1 MIKRALISVFNKEGI
16 LDFSKFLSENGVE
29 IISTGGTYKHLK
41 DNGLKVTEV
50 NEVTNF
56 PVLRPLVAM
65 DKIDIIQISKKID
78 TYEISIRPFED
89 CCTIFDPKNP
99 KTRPD
104 LNKCKQLEETFDY
117 KSMISE
123 ALSNSETLII
133 SKDKVDDII

>member
-1 MIKRALISVFNKEGI
+1 M
-16 LDFSKFLSENGVE
+16 
-29 IISTGGTYKHLK
+29 Y
-41 DNGLKVTEV
+41 
-50 NEVTNF
+50 
-56 PVLRPLVAM
+56 
-65 DKIDIIQISKKID
+65 KIDIIQISKKID